1 MGLSFRWL
9 GAYGRL
15 RRTMASII
23 DHIGINV
30 ADYPRAK
37 AFYSAALAPLGI
49 HLIMEFGSAAGFR
62 RDKKPELWLGA
73 GKTEFQTEAQ
83 LETITPI
90 HVCLAARSRAEV
102 NAFHVAALAAGGRD
116 NGAPGIRAHY
126 HPGYYGAFA
135 LDPDGHN
142 VEAVFHE
149 WG

>member
-1 MGLSFRWL
+1 
-9 GAYGRL
+9 
-15 RRTMASII
+15 MAGII
-23 DHIGINV
+23 DHVGINV

-49 HLIMEFGSAAGFR
+49 TLLMEFGTAAGFG
-62 RDKKPELWLGA
+62 RDQKPELWLGA
-73 GKTEFQTEAQ
+73 GKAEYQSEAQ
-83 LETITPI
+83 LGIITPI
-90 HVCLAARSRAEV
+90 HICLAARNRAEV
-102 NAFHVAALAAGGRD
+102 DAFHAAALAAGGRD